1 MSTTVTTQK
10 ELNAALA
17 DDAVSEIIINS
28 PRGVWLEISDDKDKY
43 VRAYGSS
50 TVRASG
56 SSTVTAYDSSTVRA
70 YGSSTVTASGS
81 STVRAYDS
89 STVTASGSSTV
100 TAYDSSTVTA
110 YGSSTV
116 TASGSSTVRAYGSST
131 VTAYGSST
139 VRAYDSSTVT
149 ASGSS
154 TVRTSGSSTVTAYGS
169 STVRAYGSS
178 TVTASGSSTVRAYGS
193 STVTA
198 YVSSTVTAYDS
209 STVTAYGSSTVTAY
223 GSSTVRASGSST
235 VTAGKYTAVH
245 LFSARVKVTG
255 GVVIDVSKIDLADIT
270 DWADYYGTDIIGGQ
284 VIVYKAVNDNLKSP
298 RGFAYPIG
306 ETVTAP
312 DWSAGDFCGGG
323 LHLSPSPQ
331 GAQRYFEE
339 ATRFL
344 KCTVPVAELSVI
356 DPENRNAPKL
366 KAKTVTVLAEV
377 DIHGNEVT
385 K

>member
-17 DDAVSEIIINS
+17 DDTVAEIIIDS
-28 PRGVWLEISDDKDKY
+28 PRGVWLEIIHDKGKALRAYGSSTVTAYDSSTVTAY
-43 VRAYGSS
+43 DSSTVRAYDSSTVTAYGSSTVTAYDSSTVTAYDSSTVRAYDSS

-70 YGSSTVTASGS
+70 YDS

-89 STVTASGSSTV
+89 STV
-100 TAYDSSTVTA
+100 
-110 YGSSTV
+110 
-116 TASGSSTVRAYGSST
+116 R
-131 VTAYGSST
+131 
-139 VRAYDSSTVT
+139 
-149 ASGSS
+149 
-154 TVRTSGSSTVTAYGS
+154 
-169 STVRAYGSS
+169 
-178 TVTASGSSTVRAYGS
+178 
-193 STVTA
+193 
-198 YVSSTVTAYDS
+198 
-209 STVTAYGSSTVTAY
+209 
-223 GSSTVRASGSST
+223 
-235 VTAGKYTAVH
+235 AGKYTSVH

-284 VIVYKAVNDNLKSP
+284 VIVYKAVNDELKSP

-356 DPENRNAPKL
+356 DPDNRNAPKL